1 MTAIGNITRRGYTD
15 HTTLDNLA
23 LVHMNGRVYD
33 PAIGRFLSAD
43 PYVQFPLSAQ
53 SYNRYSY
60 VLNNPLSFTDPSGY
74 FLSGLKKFVKKY
86 WKPIVAIAAA
96 VVTYGAATGW
106 IATAAGN
113 SAYAAALAVPGATAG
128 TASLYGATAYTAA
141 AGAWS
146 TAAIAGAAAGA
157 VSGAI
162 VGGTKGAVVGGFSG
176 LMFGGIAGHFGNT
189 WNMQRAAA
197 SGIAGGLS
205 SEVSGGSF
213 GKGFVTGIGLSI
225 AQWATVRMRDVERA
239 ASRRNPL
246 NSGGP
251 SSGWIGDGAD
261 PEKLAGARS
270 IFGQTRMQDVF
281 SAPFGGRQGD
291 TGSFFGVSYSP
302 NGAIDHLLE
311 SFAGPH
317 DWMLR
322 NYAAVDGSTRVMGF
336 WGNAALNF
344 QATVTLA
351 PAAAFVGAQV
361 SPGLAFTTSRD

>member
-33 PAIGRFLSAD
+33 PAIGRFLSSD

-146 TAAIAGAAAGA
+146 TA
-157 VSGAI
+157 S
-162 VGGTKGAVVGGFSG
+162 
-176 LMFGGIAGHFGNT
+176 N
-189 WNMQRAAA
+189 
-197 SGIAGGLS
+197 
-205 SEVSGGSF
+205 
-213 GKGFVTGIGLSI
+213 
-225 AQWATVRMRDVERA
+225 
-239 ASRRNPL
+239 SRRNERCRCGRVL
-246 NSGGP
+246 WIDVWWNSRSLRQYLEHAARCGKRYRWRIVIGGQWWQFWE
-251 SSGWIGDGAD
+251 GICDGNWVVDCSMGNRAN
-261 PEKLAGARS
+261 E
-270 IFGQTRMQDVF
+270 
-281 SAPFGGRQGD
+281 GR
-291 TGSFFGVSYSP
+291 
-302 NGAIDHLLE
+302 
-311 SFAGPH
+311 
-317 DWMLR
+317 
-322 NYAAVDGSTRVMGF
+322 
-336 WGNAALNF
+336 
-344 QATVTLA
+344 
-351 PAAAFVGAQV
+351 
-361 SPGLAFTTSRD
+361 